1 MAGQS
6 LAERV
11 VGVVNRVGSGPER
24 PLSAPPSMRPPAGRW
39 FNWAHYGVMVPNLPE
54 PHRYFGIMAIVGTP
68 EVTVFANDHVVATT
82 PRDTTTV
89 VSSTAAMTHRQFLH
103 YSTARDCAFADDGS
117 RLRFGDDIAIDGRY
131 PTFTVARHHP
141 EVGVELSLR
150 ATGTITRFFDIP
162 GLYRH
167 WSLLCEYDGVVGETS
182 VSGLCALEYAC
193 GAGPHSLLPPSIATR
208 AKLPAQVFTYQIVNV
223 DDRTQ
228 VLLTHVSGPF
238 GTPVIRTAYVR
249 TVDGGSHGYTTG
261 CTFTVDRV
269 ADQRLRTPDGRTMTV
284 PDRYRWRLVD
294 EAGSEVLFLECEA
307 AGDWA
312 YGLGAGFVGSF
323 RYTGQF
329 GGDAIEGV
337 GYAEYVDAS

>member
-1 MAGQS
+1 MTGRS

-11 VGVVNRVGSGPER
+11 VGVVNRVGSGPEP
-24 PLSAPPSMRPPAGRW
+24 PLSTPPSMRPPAGRW

-82 PRDTTTV
+82 PR
-89 VSSTAAMTHRQFLH
+89 
-103 YSTARDCAFADDGS
+103 
-117 RLRFGDDIAIDGRY
+117 
-131 PTFTVARHHP
+131 HHP

-150 ATGTITRFFDIP
+150 ATGTITHFFDIP
-162 GLYRH
+162 GLYWH
-167 WSLLCEYDGVVGETS
+167 WSLLCEYDGVVGDAR

-193 GAGPHSLLPPSIATR
+193 GAGPHSLLPPSLATR
-208 AKLPAQVFTYQIVNV
+208 AKVPARVFTYQIVNV

-238 GTPVIRTAYVR
+238 GIPVIRTAYVR
-249 TVDGGSHGYTTG
+249 TVDGGSRGYTTG
-261 CTFTVDRV
+261 CTLTVDRC
-269 ADQRLRTPDGRTMTV
+269 ADQRLRIPDGRTMAV

-294 EAGSEVLFLECEA
+294 GAGREVLFLECEA

-323 RYTGQF
+323 RYAGTF
-329 GGDAIEGV
+329 GGDAIAGV
-337 GYAEYVDAS
+337 GYAEYVDVG